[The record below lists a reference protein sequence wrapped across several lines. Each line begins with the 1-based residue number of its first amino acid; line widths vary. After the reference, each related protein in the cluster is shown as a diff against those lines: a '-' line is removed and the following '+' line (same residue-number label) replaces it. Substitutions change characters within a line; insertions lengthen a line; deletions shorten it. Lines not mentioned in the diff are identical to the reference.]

1 MKWPYVLD
9 GDHVALSIMRETFIH
24 IGPPVNGMGQIKL
37 RAGKTLYLAGK
48 LRFDTDSLPNLN
60 GLRRAAFISA
70 RCAPREIALDRTF

>member
-24 IGPPVNGMGQIKL
+24 IGPSVNGMGQIKL

-48 LRFDTDSLPNLN
+48 LQFDTDSLPNLN
-60 GLRRAAFISA
+60 GLRCAASA
-70 RCAPREIALDRTF
+70 SN